1 MCGISGV
8 ISLNENKP
16 IAEKDL
22 LNAKRMNAVLR
33 HRGPDSQA
41 IKHDKKCILSSTRL
55 NIIDLSHN
63 ADLPMQTTDGNII
76 LSYNG
81 EITNFKKLKKDF
93 KLDQK
98 YTFTS
103 TSDTEVLLHLYQ
115 ELGIDCLK
123 HLSGMFAFALYD
135 KRINKVFIVRDFYGI
150 RPLFYRI
157 KNDRLYFSSEIKSF
171 TETDDFSDAINTEAI
186 YHYFALA
193 YIPEQQT
200 PFTEIKELA
209 DSHYIEID
217 LNIQKTEIVEY
228 YKIDYTPNYDLTEK
242 ETTQKVHDLL
252 MDSLDRNLI
261 SDAPLGMTLSG
272 GIDTSCMLG
281 MAKALGKSNQMHT
294 YSIKIDEPSFDESY
308 YQNIM
313 ANYAGSIHHEIK
325 VNAENVIENLIQH
338 MAFMDEPSGDGAAI
352 PSYIL
357 AKEAK
362 KDVSVLLSGEGG
374 DEVFNAY
381 ETHGAYMVRNLYR
394 KTTPSVLR
402 NLLRKTA
409 TILPTSYNKL
419 SFDFLFKR
427 FTHGAEKNIPEAHFY
442 WRHALNKLEQDKL
455 MPNHNNFEPSEKI
468 FTKMF
473 NSLDFDDD
481 LNKLSLIDIKYFFV
495 CDLMVKNDRTF
506 MANSVEARFP
516 FMDRELIDFTSTIP
530 TSMKV
535 KKFGFNRR
543 YIQKQAMK
551 PYLPKEIFNRKN
563 MGLEM
568 PHSLWF
574 LHKLKPIA
582 EKYFSK
588 NMIDKTQILSYP
600 TVNRMWQEHLA
611 RKKDHGR
618 SLWCILNFVI
628 WFELFI
634 EKKNYKDYLTY

>member
-8 ISLNENKP
+8 ITLNNKRP
-16 IAEKDL
+16 ISDIDL
-22 LNAKRMNAVLR
+22 ANANKMNAVLK
-33 HRGPDSQA
+33 HRGPDSQG
-41 IKHDKKCILSSTRL
+41 IKQDKNCILGNTRL

-63 ADLPMQTTDGNII
+63 ADLPMENTDGSII

-81 EITNFKKLKKDF
+81 EITNFKKLKKQF
-93 KLDQK
+93 NLEAK
-98 YTFTS
+98 YTFKS
-103 TSDTEVLLHLYQ
+103 SSDTEVLLYLYQ

-123 HLSGMFAFALYD
+123 YLSGMFAFSLYD
-135 KRINKVFIVRDFYGI
+135 KRLSKVFIVRDFYGI

-171 TETDDFSDAINTEAI
+171 LEIDDFNNNIDTEAI

-193 YIPEQQT
+193 YIPGQKT
-200 PFTEIKELA
+200 PFTEVNELA
-209 DSHYIEID
+209 DSHYLEVD
-217 LNIQKTEIVEY
+217 LVKNTHKLTEY
-228 YKIDYTPNYDLTEK
+228 YRIDYTPNYELNEK
-242 ETTQKVHDLL
+242 DTTKKVHDLL
-252 MDSLDRNLI
+252 LDALERNLI

-281 MAKALGKSNQMHT
+281 MAKALGKSKNLHT

-308 YQNIM
+308 YQKIM
-313 ANYAGSIHHEIK
+313 VDYAGTTHHEIK
-325 VNAENVIENLIQH
+325 VTADDVLENLIEH
-338 MAFMDEPSGDGAAI
+338 MAFMDEPSGDGAAV

-381 ETHGAYMVRNLYR
+381 ETHGAYVVRNLYR
-394 KTTPSVLR
+394 KTTPSVIR
-402 NLLRKTA
+402 TILRKTA
-409 TILPTSYNKL
+409 DMIPPSYNKL

-427 FTHGAEKNIPEAHFY
+427 FTHGAEKNIPESHFY
-442 WRHALNKLEQDKL
+442 WRHALNKAEQDAL
-455 MPNHNNFEPSEKI
+455 IPGYNFPPSEKV
-468 FTKMF
+468 FTEMF

-516 FMDRELIDFTSTIP
+516 FMDRELIDFTSKIP
-530 TSMKV
+530 TDLKV

-574 LHKLKPIA
+574 LHTLKPIA

-588 NMIDKTQILSYP
+588 KMVEKTQILSFA
-600 TVNRMWQEHLA
+600 VVDKMWQEHLT

-618 SLWCILNFVI
+618 SLWCILNFII

-634 EKKNYKDYLTY
+634 EKNNFKDYLKN

>member
-8 ISLNENKP
+8 ISLNKNNP
-16 IAEKDL
+16 ISDRDL
-22 LNAKRMNAVLR
+22 TNANRMNTVLR
-33 HRGPDSQA
+33 HRGPNSQA
-41 IKHDKKCILSSTRL
+41 LKHDKNCILGNTRL

-63 ADLPMQTTDGNII
+63 ADLPMQTADGNII
-76 LSYNG
+76 LAYNG
-81 EITNFKKLKKDF
+81 EITNFRKLKKEF
-93 KLDQK
+93 SLESK
-98 YTFTS
+98 YTFHS
-103 TSDTEVLLHLYQ
+103 SSDSEVLLHMYQ
-115 ELGIDCLK
+115 EMGIDCLK
-123 HLSGMFAFALYD
+123 HLSGMFAFTLYD
-135 KRINKVFIVRDFYGI
+135 KKLGKVFIVRDFYGI
-150 RPLFYRI
+150 RPLFYRF

-171 TETDDFSDAINTEAI
+171 LEIDDFSNDIDTEAI

-193 YIPEQQT
+193 YIPGQKT
-200 PFTEIKELA
+200 PFTEIDELA

-217 LNIQKTEIVEY
+217 LNDNTHKIQEY
-228 YKIDYTPNYDLTEK
+228 YTIDYTPNYDLNEK
-242 ETTQKVHDLL
+242 ETTAIVHDMLT
-252 MDSLDRNLI
+252 DSLDRNLI

-281 MAKALGKSNQMHT
+281 MAKALGKSKNLHT

-308 YQNIM
+308 YQQLM
-313 ANYAGSIHHEIK
+313 ANYAQTTHHEIK
-325 VNAENVIENLIQH
+325 VTGEDVLENLIQH
-338 MAFMDEPSGDGAAI
+338 MAFMDEPSGDGAAV

-381 ETHGAYMVRNLYR
+381 ETHGAYVVRNLYR
-394 KTTPSVLR
+394 KATPSLIR
-402 NLLRKTA
+402 KLLRKTA
-409 TILPTSYNKL
+409 DKLPTSYHKL

-427 FTHGAEKNIPEAHFY
+427 FTHGAERNIPEAHFF
-442 WRHALNKLEQDKL
+442 WRHALNKAEQDAL
-455 MPNHNNFEPSEKI
+455 MPNCKVSPSEKI
-468 FTKMF
+468 FTEMF
-473 NSLDFDDD
+473 NSLNFDDD

-506 MANSVEARFP
+506 MAHSVEARFP
-516 FMDRELIDFTSTIP
+516 FMDRELIDFTSKIP
-530 TSMKV
+530 TDMKV

-574 LHKLKPIA
+574 LNTLKPLA
-582 EKYFSK
+582 DKYFSK
-588 NMIDKTQILSYP
+588 SMVEKTQLLSFNA
-600 TVNRMWQEHLA
+600 VNTMWQEHKM

-618 SLWCILNFVI
+618 SLWCILNFII

-634 EKKNYKDYLTY
+634 EKKNFKNYLNN